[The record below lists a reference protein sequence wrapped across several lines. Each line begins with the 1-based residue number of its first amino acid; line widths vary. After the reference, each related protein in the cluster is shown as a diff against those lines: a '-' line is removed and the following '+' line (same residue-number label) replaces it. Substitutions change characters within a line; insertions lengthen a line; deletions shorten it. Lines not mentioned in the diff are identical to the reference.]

1 MHDNAPKKAMPPS
14 QSSPSSPTST
24 GSHKEQTIE
33 STSKQST
40 AEAALSIILNK
51 TGTACA
57 APPRF
62 ADLWAGY
69 PSGHPSSER
78 WADDVVERGVLLG
91 RKGDLKYPDQ
101 CSLKVSAALH
111 AAGVDMRGYAGAYTM
126 LDGKRGA
133 LRAAELAAWLGTQA
147 FCQGAAPQLRATG
160 ANWQSQVAGKTG
172 IIYFANYWRRAGETA
187 PSGDHIDLWDGESL
201 TPSIESFLR
210 FKLGIDHIAN
220 PLERLHGRPGNWY
233 SNLNAA
239 TEILMW
245 QIA

>member
-1 MHDNAPKKAMPPS
+1 MHDNQPEHNNQARQPGESKDTAAAKQASAP
-14 QSSPSSPTST
+14 
-24 GSHKEQTIE
+24 
-33 STSKQST
+33 
-40 AEAALSIILNK
+40 ALSKVLK
-51 TGTACA
+51 TAPAVCA
-57 APPRF
+57 VPPRF

-69 PSGHPSSER
+69 PSGHPSGEH
-78 WADDVVERGVLLG
+78 WAEDLVERGVIVA

-126 LDGKRGA
+126 LDGKKGA
-133 LRAAELAAWLGTQA
+133 LRAAELAAWLDKQA
-147 FCQGAAPQLRATG
+147 FCAGAAPVLRATG
-160 ANWQSQVAGKTG
+160 GDWQDKVAGKTG

-187 PSGDHIDLWDGESL
+187 PSGDHIDLWNGASL
-201 TPSIESFLR
+201 TPSIESFFR

-220 PLERLHGRPGNWY
+220 PLERLRGRPGNWY
-233 SNLNAA
+233 SNLDAA